1 MWQHLLGNFPVGRST
16 EFLSS
21 RSVGLV
27 VLAALGSFNAAD
39 AQRLAPVQA
48 ADPLP
53 SWNDDANKRII
64 LGYVGRVTNATGKDF
79 VAVADRIAVFDNDG
93 TLWCERPISVEFA
106 FAFAG
111 VDKYVALHPELRDR
125 QPYKAVI
132 ERDTLVLAT
141 AGPQAIGEVMA
152 VTHSRM
158 TTTQFDSSVSA
169 WLVSAR
175 HPRFDRRYTEL
186 VYQPMLELLG
196 YLRANGF
203 RTFVVSGGGADFM
216 RVWAAR
222 SYAIAPDQ
230 IIGTTGRL
238 SFELRDGK
246 ALLRKLA
253 TVDLVEDGPGKP
265 VGIHQY
271 IGQQPILAFGNS
283 DGDLQMLQF
292 TEDGHED
299 GGARHPRMMLLLH
312 HDDAVREYAYDRGS
326 WIGRLDKALDEGRRR
341 GWTIVSM
348 KTDWKTVFKNP

>member
-1 MWQHLLGNFPVGRST
+1 MWQQTIGSFSVRQST
-16 EFLSS
+16 GVAAS
-21 RSVGLV
+21 RSAGMI
-27 VLAALGSFNAAD
+27 VLAAVLGLTSGA
-39 AQRLAPVQA
+39 RRVTSVER

-64 LGYVGRVTNATGKDF
+64 LGYVARVTNSTGKEF
-79 VAVADRIAVFDNDG
+79 VPVADRIAVFDNDG
-93 TLWCERPISVEFA
+93 TLWCERPLYVEYA

-111 VDKYVALHPELRDR
+111 VDRYVRSHPELRER

-132 ERDTLVLAT
+132 ERDTQALAGS
-141 AGPQAIGEVMA
+141 APNAIGEIMA
-152 VTHSRM
+152 VTHSGI

-169 WLVSAR
+169 WLESAR
-175 HPRFDRRYTEL
+175 HPRFDRRYTDL
-186 VYQPMLELLG
+186 VYQPMLELLAF
-196 YLRANGF
+196 LRANGF

-222 SYAIAPDQ
+222 SYAISPDQ

-238 SFELRDGK
+238 SFELRDGT

-253 TVDLVEDGPGKP
+253 TVDLVDDGPGKP

-292 TEDGHED
+292 TQAGHED
-299 GGARHPRMMLLLH
+299 GRARHSRLMLLLH
-312 HDDAVREYAYDRGS
+312 HDDALREYAYDRAS
-326 WIGRLDKALDEGRRR
+326 WIGRLDKALDEARRR

-348 KTDWKTVFKNP
+348 KTDWKTVFKSP

>member
-1 MWQHLLGNFPVGRST
+1 MWRHA
-16 EFLSS
+16 
-21 RSVGLV
+21 LV
-27 VLAALGSFNAAD
+27 VLAFLVPVRAIC

-53 SWNDDANKRII
+53 SWNDDATKRIL

-93 TLWCERPISVEFA
+93 TLWCERPIYVEFA

-132 ERDTLVLAT
+132 ERDTLALAT
-141 AGPQAIGEVMA
+141 AGPKAIGEIMA
-152 VTHSRM
+152 VTHSGI
-158 TTTQFDSSVSA
+158 TTTQFDSSVST
-169 WLVSAR
+169 WLQGAR
-175 HPRFDRRYTEL
+175 HPRFNRRYTEL
-186 VYQPMLELLG
+186 VYQPMLELLA

-203 RTFVVSGGGADFM
+203 MTFVVSGGGADFM
-216 RVWAAR
+216 RVWAPR
-222 SYAIAPDQ
+222 SYAIPPDQ

-238 SFELRDGK
+238 TFELRDGS

-253 TVDLVEDGPGKP
+253 AVDLVDDGPGKP
-265 VGIHQY
+265 VGIHQHV
-271 IGQQPILAFGNS
+271 GQQPILAFGNS

-292 TEDGHED
+292 TQDGHED
-299 GGARHPRMMLLLH
+299 AEARHPRMMLLLH
-312 HDDAVREYAYDRGS
+312 HDDAVREYAYDRTS
-326 WIGRLDKALDEGRRR
+326 WIGRLDKALDEARRR